1 MSYDWLH
8 SDNHP
13 QSLELAAGNWLGTP
27 LPFLFRFSWCHSK
40 NVQTIV
46 LLRVSGQKCSC
57 KWRLCHVHRLPGL
70 HPTKCKSIV
79 ICHHQPEKPY
89 SCVFQ
94 EMYEH
99 RNLGL
104 HNWCDLHNYSSI
116 RRLRLEEK
124 QNPVTPDAEH
134 RRCCI
139 IWQKH
144 WVARLHL
151 ASKMD
156 ASQRHRNMTC
166 KACSAESHLQIL

>member
-13 QSLELAAGNWLGTP
+13 QSLELAAGNWLGTS

-116 RRLRLEEK
+116 RRLGWRK
-124 QNPVTPDAEH
+124 KPSDT
-134 RRCCI
+134 RR
-139 IWQKH
+139 
-144 WVARLHL
+144 R
-151 ASKMD
+151 ASKVLHNLTKTLSGSSSPCFKNGCVSTSSEHDMQ
-156 ASQRHRNMTC
+156 SM
-166 KACSAESHLQIL
+166 